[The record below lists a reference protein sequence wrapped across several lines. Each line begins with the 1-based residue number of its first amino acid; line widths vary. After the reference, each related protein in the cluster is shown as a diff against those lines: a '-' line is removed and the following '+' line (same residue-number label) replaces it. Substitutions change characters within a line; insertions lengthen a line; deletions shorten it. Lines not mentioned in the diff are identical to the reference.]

1 MDNYLGLKK
10 ETEAGKIVIFQ
21 KVLETARGG
30 FSLNATGLTEGSVL
44 KAGTPIAFDETT
56 RIAKVANVDGT
67 DVKGLLYDNVTVTGA
82 APVAVVIRGT
92 VYENRLNPAQV
103 TSAVKAK
110 LPLIIF
116 SKSF

>member
-10 ETEAGKIVIFQ
+10 ESETGKIVIFQ

-30 FSLNATGLTEGSVL
+30 FSLNATGLTEGGTL
-44 KAGTPIAFDETT
+44 KAGTPMAFDETT
-56 RIAKVANVDGT
+56 RIAKVANADGT
-67 DVKGLLYDNVTVTGA
+67 DVKGLLYDDVRIEGS
-82 APVAVVIRGT
+82 APVAVVTRGT
-92 VYENRLNPAQV
+92 VYENRLVPAQV
-103 TSAVKAK
+103 TAAVKAK

>member
-10 ETEAGKIVIFQ
+10 TSGAPTKPIFQ

-30 FSLNATGLTEGSVL
+30 FALDVTGLTAGDTIP
-44 KAGTPIAFDETT
+44 AGTVIAFDEAT
-56 RIAKVANVDGT
+56 RKAKLANEDGS
-67 DVKGLLYDNVTVTGA
+67 DAKGLLYEDVKVVKGIPVDVVT
-82 APVAVVIRGT
+82 RGT
-92 VYENRLNPAQV
+92 VYENRIPEV
-103 TSAVKAK
+103 SDEIKAA

>member
-10 ETEAGKIVIFQ
+10 VKGASVKPIFQ

-30 FSLNATGLTEGSVL
+30 FSLDATGLTAGDTIP
-44 KAGTPIAFDETT
+44 AGTAIAFDEAT
-56 RIAKVANVDGT
+56 RKAKLANVDGT
-67 DVKGLLYDNVTVTGA
+67 DAKGLLYEDVK
-82 APVAVVIRGT
+82 VVNGTPLDVVLRGT
-92 VYENRLNPAQV
+92 VYENRIPV
-103 TSAVKAK
+103 VSDEIKAA